1 MKLLWLRAPLVKSDG
16 DSKDAT
22 PKSLVRR
29 RIKIDAIVYNLNILL
44 EGLCKNL
51 EYGKTVILL
60 REVRLSS
67 PASDDAYARGNS
79 WRKHCNCQMICKAS
93 TLSIDGNTKPI
104 STSQAL
110 RKVLQ
115 TRYQKLQR

>member
-22 PKSLVRR
+22 PKSLVLLKREFPLS
-29 RIKIDAIVYNLNILL
+29 VYNLNILM

-67 PASDDAYARGNS
+67 PASDDVSYITVIRGL
-79 WRKHCNCQMICKAS
+79 CK
-93 TLSIDGNTKPI
+93 GK
-104 STSQAL
+104 
-110 RKVLQ
+110 
-115 TRYQKLQR
+115 